1 MKFVAIDTET
11 TGLRMFHPR
20 DRVIMISVCDGGT
33 PTLHKVGSKYV
44 RKILADPNI
53 CKLFYNAKF
62 DVPMLMKEDHVVIR
76 GPVWCLLIMAQMV
89 YPEEHQHGLK
99 WMARKVS
106 KVKYEEMDRLKAWMG
121 TGKNKRPMWE
131 APAHILGPYALRDA
145 KETFD
150 LWPPFY
156 EGLKDKKMVSLYLT
170 EMKVMRVVS
179 KMEKRGLLV
188 DRKRTAGLLKQC
200 DKELKKLKIWLC
212 DKTGD
217 WKFNPNSP
225 IQVAKHVYSGDTYCS
240 RYTDKGKPST
250 DRVALLELDCD
261 LARGVA
267 RFRELSKS
275 ASTYLRNFIN
285 GLDDEG
291 IFRAAFNQAVA
302 ITGRFSSSG
311 YGGQKFNLQN
321 IPRPNERKGVL
332 GRIRECIIARPFY
345 RLFFF
350 DMDQIEM
357 RLNAHFTKDKDMIE
371 TILKGGD
378 LHDLT
383 CKRMFK
389 LKKSSKKW
397 KTMRYLAKTLN
408 FLVIYG
414 GRERRLQETVYDQTE
429 GLLSISLEDCADHVQ
444 AYWDAHP
451 ALQTLFDKIANQVAK
466 TGGVRNR
473 YGRFSPV
480 PANKSYVGVNYLI
493 QGTAADYLKEA
504 MLKCDHVLKGKKSNM
519 LMTIHDELVFE
530 IHYSERKLVPLLRD
544 AMEDYTTFR
553 VPLTAS
559 VEMASCWGKKK
570 KVIVP

>member
-1 MKFVAIDTET
+1 
-11 TGLRMFHPR
+11 
-20 DRVIMISVCDGGT
+20 MISACDGGT
-33 PTLHKVGSKYV
+33 PTLHKVHSNYIKKV
-44 RKILADPNI
+44 LADPTI

-62 DVPMLMKEDHVVIR
+62 DVPMLMKEGYKIR

-89 YPEEHQHGLK
+89 LPEEHQHGLK
-99 WMARKVS
+99 HIARKIS
-106 KVKYEEMDRLKAWMG
+106 KVKYEEVDRLKAWMG
-121 TGKNKRPMWE
+121 KGKNKRPMWE

-150 LWPPFY
+150 LWPPLY
-156 EGLKDKKMVSLYLT
+156 EGLKDWGMVSLYKR

-188 DRKRTAGLLKQC
+188 DRERTTGLLKKC
-200 DKELKKLKIWLC
+200 DKELKSLKIRLC
-212 DKTGD
+212 ELTED

-225 IQVAKHVYSGDTYCS
+225 IQVAKQVYSKGVYCS
-240 RYTDKGKPST
+240 RYTDKGQPST
-250 DRVALLELDCD
+250 NRVSLLELNTE

-267 RFRELSKS
+267 RYRELSKS
-275 ASTYLRNFIN
+275 GGTYLRNLIK
-285 GLDDEG
+285 GMDEQG

-321 IPRPNERKGVL
+321 IPRPNDRKGVL
-332 GRIRECIIARPFY
+332 GRIRECIISRPGY

-357 RLNAHFTKDKDMIE
+357 RLNAHFTEDERMIA

-383 CKRMFK
+383 CRRMFK

-397 KTMRYLAKTLN
+397 KVMRYLAKTLN

-414 GRERRLQETVYDQTE
+414 GRERRLQETIYDQTE
-429 GLLSISLEDCADHVQ
+429 GELSIPLEDCADHVQ
-444 AYWDAHP
+444 AYWEAHP
-451 ALQTLFDKIANQVAK
+451 DLQTLFDTIAEEVAR
-466 TGGVRNR
+466 TGGVTNP
-473 YGRFSPV
+473 YNRFSPV
-480 PANKSYVGVNYLI
+480 QASKSYVGVNYLI
-493 QGTAADYLKEA
+493 QGTAADYLKKA
-504 MLKCDHVLKGKKSNM
+504 MLKCDAILKGKRSNM

-530 IHYSERKLVPLLRD
+530 IHYTEKGLVPLLRD
-544 AMEDYTTFR
+544 AMEDYDTFD

-559 VEMASCWGKKK
+559 VEMGYRWGKKK
-570 KVIVP
+570 KVIVA